1 MTYFPMGETQSI
13 VGAEMFHYSVRNGK
27 RWVHLAHITKASASI
42 PGTHIF
48 RQVKLC
54 DKIKFA
60 AGLVKRFNV
69 TLPR

>member
-42 PGTHIF
+42 PAIPSF
-48 RQVKLC
+48 VKLNC
-54 DKIKFA
+54 VIRLNSLRD
-60 AGLVKRFNV
+60 
-69 TLPR
+69 